1 MKDLQHWLEVR
12 NGELDMNVHWE
23 NANIYDLGP
32 EKYVITVLRWK
43 GMRVLVLGNII
54 TSRKLAAAETWT
66 DLVDGAWFS
75 RVEMKTEM

>member
-12 NGELDMNVHWE
+12 NGELDMNVHWG